1 MKRELLEKIL
11 GKRCVVGVLGL
22 GYVGLPI
29 AALFASRGFRVL
41 GGDVRREVVEGV
53 NKGQPIIEEKG
64 LGLLVREGVEAGRL
78 RATLD
83 LEGLVR
89 ESDVVFVV
97 VQTPIDEAKRPDL
110 RVLEAAC
117 RTVAKG
123 LGRGKLVVLES
134 TIPPG
139 TVDGL
144 VVPTLESSGLKAG
157 ADFYLAYSPERAIP
171 TRTLEEIQE
180 NGRVVGGVDEA
191 SAALAVELYRH
202 LTSGELVAADVRT
215 AEVVKVIE
223 NTYRDV
229 NIALANE
236 IALFCERLGV
246 DALEAIR
253 LANMHPRVDILLPG
267 PGVGGHCIPKDP
279 YFLLHKAQELGLELS
294 LVKAARARNEA
305 MPEHVFRMVEEA
317 LGSVEKEVRNSK
329 VSILGVAYKG
339 GTDDVRATPSEGLIK
354 RLMAADCQVFSHD
367 PYAKRDFGGKFSN
380 RLEEAVAG
388 ADCVV
393 IMTDHEQY
401 RCLDMAQIARLMKK
415 PGVIVDGRRVL
426 DPETVKGQGIGYFG
440 IGL

>member
-1 MKRELLEKIL
+1 MKRELLDKIL
-11 GKRCVVGVLGL
+11 SKRCVVGVLGL
-22 GYVGLPI
+22 GYVGLPV

-53 NKGQPIIEEKG
+53 NRGIPIIEERG
-64 LGLLVREGVEAGRL
+64 LSLLVREGVEAGRL
-78 RATLD
+78 RATMD

-110 RVLEAAC
+110 RVLETAC
-117 RTVAKG
+117 RTVAQG

-139 TVDGL
+139 TVEGL

-171 TRTLEEIQE
+171 TKTLEEIQE
-180 NGRVVGGVDEA
+180 NGRVVGGIDEE
-191 SAALAVELYRH
+191 SAALAVELYGH

-279 YFLLHKAQELGLELS
+279 YFLLYKAQELGLELS
-294 LVKAARARNEA
+294 LVRAARARNEA

-317 LGSVEKEVRNSK
+317 LGSVEKDVRNSK

-354 RLMAADCQVFSHD
+354 RLMAAQCQVFSHD

-401 RCLDMAQIARLMKK
+401 RYLDMAQIAGLMRR

-426 DPETVKGQGIGYFG
+426 DAGAVKKQGIGYFG

>member
-1 MKRELLEKIL
+1 MDSGLLEKIQN
-11 GKRCVVGVLGL
+11 KRCAVGVLGL

-29 AALFASRGFRVL
+29 ATLFASRGFRVL

-64 LGLLVREGVEAGRL
+64 LSPLVREAVEAGRL
-78 RATLD
+78 RATMD

-97 VQTPIDEAKRPDL
+97 VQTPIDDRKRPDL
-110 RVLEAAC
+110 GPLEAAC
-117 RTVAKG
+117 RTLARG
-123 LGRGKLVVLES
+123 LGRGKLVVVES

-139 TVDGL
+139 TMEGL
-144 VVPTLESSGLKAG
+144 VVPTLESSGLRAG
-157 ADFYLAYSPERAIP
+157 ADFHLAYSPERAIP

-180 NGRVVGGVDEA
+180 NGRVVGGIDRE
-191 SAALAVELYRH
+191 SATLAVELYRH
-202 LTSGELVAADVRT
+202 LTRGELVVADVKT
-215 AEVVKVIE
+215 AEVVKLIE

-236 IALFCERLGV
+236 IALLCEGLEV
-246 DALEAIR
+246 DAMEAIR

-279 YFLLHKAQELGLELS
+279 YFLLYKAEELGLELR
-294 LVKAARARNEA
+294 LVRAARARNEE
-305 MPEHVFRMVEEA
+305 MPEHIFRMVEEA
-317 LGSVEKEVRNSK
+317 LRSVEKEVRGSK

-339 GTDDVRATPSEGLIK
+339 DTDDVRAAPSERLIK

-367 PYAKRDFGGKFSN
+367 PYAKMDFGGRFSN
-380 RLEEAVAG
+380 RLEEAVEG

-393 IMTDHEQY
+393 IMTDHDQY
-401 RCLDMAQIARLMKK
+401 RHLDMGQIARLMKK

-426 DPETVKGQGIGYFG
+426 DPEAVKKQGMGYFG